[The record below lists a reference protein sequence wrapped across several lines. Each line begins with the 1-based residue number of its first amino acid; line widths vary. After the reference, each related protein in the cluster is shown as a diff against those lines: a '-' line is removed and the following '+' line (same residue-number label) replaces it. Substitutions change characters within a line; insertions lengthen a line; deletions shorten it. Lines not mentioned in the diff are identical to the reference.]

1 MSRTLASLVFAFFLA
16 ACLTGGA
23 PAAFAQSTDKYPDH
37 PIRLVVP
44 WPAGGSSDA
53 TARIVGAKLAESLGQ
68 PVIIDN
74 RAGASGIIGTD
85 FVAKAPK
92 DGYTLLWAI
101 SNHITNPMLYKQV
114 PYDPMKDFEPIAVIG
129 YTPFM
134 LVVNPDLP
142 VKTIKELVDYAKAHP
157 GKVTYAT
164 PGHGTSHHL
173 GMQLFSNLTGVEMLH
188 VPYKGG
194 APAIADLL
202 AGRVNVAMEVLS
214 TVEPLVKTGKL
225 RALAVTTPQRVPL
238 VPDVPTV
245 AEQGYPSFELVGYWG
260 LMAPAGTPREVV
272 AKLAAETNKALARE
286 DTKESLRSLAMV
298 HEPAGSSPAKFRSFL
313 EAQVPKYTKLIKDAG
328 VVPQ

>member
-1 MSRTLASLVFAFFLA
+1 MSRPLASLVVALLFA
-16 ACLTGGA
+16 ACFPGGTTA
-23 PAAFAQSTDKYPDH
+23 ASAQPAGSYPDR

-53 TARIVGAKLAESLGQ
+53 TARIVGTKLAESMGQ
-68 PVIIDN
+68 PVIVDN

-114 PYDPMKDFEPIAVIG
+114 PYDPMKDFEPVAVIG

-134 LVVNPDLP
+134 LVANPDLP
-142 VKTIKELVDYAKAHP
+142 VKNVKELVGYAMARP
-157 GKVTYAT
+157 GKVTFAT

-202 AGRVNVAMEVLS
+202 AGRIDVAMEVLS
-214 TVEPLVKTGKL
+214 TVEPLVKAGKL

-245 AEQGYPSFELVGYWG
+245 AEQGYPGFELVGYWG
-260 LMAPAGTPREVV
+260 LMAPAGTPQEIV

-286 DTKESLRSLAMV
+286 DTRESLLSLAMV

-313 EAQVPKYTKLIKDAG
+313 EAQVPKYTRLIKDAG